1 MPATLLLTIFTFKNT
16 DVEHTVPRFLV
27 NDIMAKQ
34 PKFVYEFNSP
44 DET

>member
-1 MPATLLLTIFTFKNT
+1 MLN
-16 DVEHTVPRFLV
+16 VRTVSRFLV